1 MVKVKICGITNL
13 EDALA
18 AQEAGAD
25 ILGFIFADSPRRT
38 ETQTAREIIKRVSK
52 DIKISA
58 LFVNE
63 KRKAVDRVVSE
74 LGRVDF
80 IQFHGEETPAYCK
93 KFTTKKII
101 KAIRIKD
108 ERSLEKITEYK
119 GIDFILL
126 DTFKEAQH
134 GGTGQTFNWEIA
146 LKAKTYHTPLFL
158 SGGLSPENVKEA
170 ILKVKP
176 FAVDVSSGV
185 EKTPGK
191 KDPELVKRF
200 IAVAKS
206 VF

>member
-13 EDALA
+13 EDALV

-38 ETQTAREIIKRVSK
+38 ETGTAREIIKRVSK

-63 KRKAVDRVVSE
+63 KREAVDRVVSG

-108 ERSLEKITEYK
+108 ERSLKKITEYK

-126 DTFKEAQH
+126 DTFKEAQY

-146 LKAKTYHTPLFL
+146 IKAKTYHIPLFL
-158 SGGLSPENVKEA
+158 SGGLNPENVKEA
-170 ILKVKP
+170 ILKVRP

-200 IAVAKS
+200 IAAAKA

>member
-25 ILGFIFADSPRRT
+25 ILGFIFADSPRRI
-38 ETQTAREIIKRVSK
+38 EAETARDIIKKVSK
-52 DIKISA
+52 DLKISA

-63 KRKAVDRVVSE
+63 KREAVDRVVNE
-74 LGRVDF
+74 LERVDF
-80 IQFHGEETPAYCK
+80 IQFHGEETRDYCK
-93 KFTTKKII
+93 QFAGRKII

-108 ERSLEKITEYK
+108 ERSLKKIAEYK

-126 DTFKEAQH
+126 DTFKKTQY

-146 LKAKTYHTPLFL
+146 IKAKRYDIAFFL
-158 SGGLSPENVKEA
+158 SGGLNPNNVKEA
-170 ILKVKP
+170 VLKVRP

-191 KDPELVKRF
+191 KDSELVKRF
-200 IAVAKS
+200 IAIAKS
-206 VF
+206 VK